1 VKGIDISNYQK
12 GINLVQ
18 MKANGV
24 SIVYLKVTEGLTWDD
39 DCMLT
44 FYNETMRLGLKI
56 GFYHFIRTNDP
67 VAEAKKFIS
76 RIKNLHAD
84 CLYMID
90 AERRDEAK
98 GVSARI
104 RAFSDYMASQ
114 GYPCCLY
121 TYLDFYNTEI
131 LPIARNIPFWVA
143 KYGGTRPNIKSVAW
157 QYSEANNLD
166 LDIFDNGILL
176 DKPVNIVLTS
186 QSAST
191 KPILQVNET
200 IRQLQCNLN
209 LLHIADLSTDGLNGN
224 LTIAAVK
231 KFQSIMGLTC
241 DGVLGPNTQ
250 NAISMILARPTDGV
264 KFPHYN
270 YATRYIQWRV
280 GASIDGTYGNITASL
295 VKVWQS
301 KNGLVADGIVGN
313 LGWKKLL

>member
-1 VKGIDISNYQK
+1 
-12 GINLVQ
+12 

-24 SIVYLKVTEGLTWDD
+24 EIIYLKVTEGLTWDD
-39 DCMLT
+39 DCMLI
-44 FYNETMRLGLKI
+44 FYNQAMALGLKI
-56 GFYHFIRTNDP
+56 GFYHFIRGNDP

-76 RIKNLHAD
+76 RIKNLHSD

-90 AERRDEAK
+90 AERKDEAM

-104 RAFSDYMASQ
+104 RSFSDYMTSQ
-114 GYPCCLY
+114 GYPCVLY

-131 LPIARNIPFWVA
+131 LPIARNIPLWVA
-143 KYGGTRPNIKSVAW
+143 DYCSNRPSVKSIAW
-157 QYSEANNLD
+157 QYSDANNLD
-166 LDIFDNGILL
+166 LDIFDNEILL

-186 QSAST
+186 QPNVVAKS
-191 KPILQVNET
+191 NET

-224 LTIAAVK
+224 LTITAIK
-231 KFQSIMGLTC
+231 KFQSIMGLKQ
-241 DGVLGPNTQ
+241 DGICGTNTQ

-280 GASIDGTYGNITASL
+280 GASIDGTYGNVTALL
-295 VKVWQS
+295 VKVWQG
-301 KNGLVADGIVGN
+301 KNGLVTDGIVGN